1 MSSQIITLS
10 RFPVKSLSEEKLSQV
25 TIRAGE
31 LFPEDRRYALAFL
44 PDDSPSALPWQPK
57 RHFTTL
63 VKDHRLCTVNSRYD
77 AQTQKLILTHPE
89 QGQVEGQLTNDSDR
103 QTLEQFLTQVLGT
116 EDHGTDD
123 SKKLRL
129 VDSADQGFTDRADP
143 HISLINRKSVADLSE
158 KIGHDITPERFRGN
172 ILIDGLAPWE
182 ERGWIGQVITI
193 GTVRFAVER
202 MIGRCK
208 ATAINLETKT
218 PDHNIPKA
226 LKDHYG
232 HTEMGLYLRALGD
245 GILETGQAV
254 QLEQG

>member
-1 MSSQIITLS
+1 MSSQIIALS
-10 RFPVKSLSEEKLSQV
+10 RFPVKSLLEEKLSRI

-31 LFPEDRRYALAFL
+31 LFPEDRRYALSFL

-57 RHFTTL
+57 RHFATL
-63 VKDHRLCTVNSRYD
+63 ARDHRLCTIDSRYD
-77 AQTQKLILTHPE
+77 AQTQKLTLAHPA
-89 QGQVEGQLTNDSDR
+89 QGQVEGRLNSDSER
-103 QTLEQFLTQVLGT
+103 RTLEQFLTQVLDVEGQ
-116 EDHGTDD
+116 GADD

-129 VDSADQGFTDRADP
+129 VDSAGQGFTDRPDP
-143 HISLINRKSVADLSE
+143 HISLINRASVTDLSE

-182 ERGWIGQVITI
+182 ERGWIGQVITV
-193 GTVRFAVER
+193 GPVRFAVER

-226 LKDHYG
+226 LRDHYG
-232 HTEMGLYLRALGD
+232 HTEMGLYLRALSD
-245 GILETGQAV
+245 GTLETTQAV